1 MSINDDL
8 GMEFAKNTELNPK
21 LSEELIKNKNKNSKK
36 LKIILISCGII
47 VLIGICILL
56 YFLLRAKDQ
65 TKENVPSNEEQNYK
79 NIIIGTYSVKS
90 GQKFQLFNP
99 ESINVKE
106 DDYYIENIEEN
117 NTLRNLKVTNDE
129 KNFYTREITGEKSF
143 KIIFK
148 INLITLNEIFKDN
161 KELIKVDLS
170 NFEMENV
177 LSMNSS
183 FSGCEN
189 LEEVNLEGINTT
201 NLIDMTYTFEKCH
214 NLKKI
219 DLSSINANNTL
230 NYKGIFFRM

>member
-1 MSINDDL
+1 M
-8 GMEFAKNTELNPK
+8 
-21 LSEELIKNKNKNSKK
+21 
-36 LKIILISCGII
+36 
-47 VLIGICILL
+47 
-56 YFLLRAKDQ
+56 
-65 TKENVPSNEEQNYK
+65 PSNEEQNYK

-129 KNFYTREITGEKSF
+129 KNFYTPEITGEKSF